1 METQRIVVLGGGPAG
16 SIAALALHRLGF
28 AVTVVAA
35 PRRPAVEGL
44 SERVLEALRR
54 AGCARALDAVGPPVP
69 RRSSWGGQTTVINR
83 EWVVERDRLDAG
95 LLEDLRQAGVSVI
108 EGTAT
113 AAEPVAAGW
122 QITVRGRL
130 DPLAADFLVEARGRR
145 APHRTSSVTRGPAA
159 LAVARRFSVP
169 VRAPFTAIAACRDGW
184 AWFGDAGRGW
194 AVLQCVFDTET
205 LGSEPGL
212 DALHTALVS
221 NLPEAAAWLG
231 PNAVPLDGVTGRDA
245 GATLQDEIITA
256 RMLRV
261 GDAAFAIDPLSG
273 HGMFEAAGGAMAAA
287 PVINTLLR
295 RPEDA
300 ALAME
305 FYETRARGA
314 FLRHAR
320 VGRELYAL
328 ETRWPTAPF
337 WAARQVWPDAEP
349 SHPEPGAARLENRPV
364 VENGM
369 VVRRAVV
376 VSQDQPRGV
385 RFIDGVDLAAVVDLL
400 GQGVTDP
407 EALAVRLDQP
417 PAAVRSALAWLRG
430 QGVLGD

>member
-1 METQRIVVLGGGPAG
+1 
-16 SIAALALHRLGF
+16 
-28 AVTVVAA
+28 
-35 PRRPAVEGL
+35 
-44 SERVLEALRR
+44 
-54 AGCARALDAVGPPVP
+54 
-69 RRSSWGGQTTVINR
+69 
-83 EWVVERDRLDAG
+83 
-95 LLEDLRQAGVSVI
+95 
-108 EGTAT
+108 
-113 AAEPVAAGW
+113 
-122 QITVRGRL
+122 
-130 DPLAADFLVEARGRR
+130 
-145 APHRTSSVTRGPAA
+145 
-159 LAVARRFSVP
+159 
-169 VRAPFTAIAACRDGW
+169 
-184 AWFGDAGRGW
+184 
-194 AVLQCVFDTET
+194 VFDNQT

-212 DALHTALVS
+212 DALHDALVS
-221 NLPEAAAWLG
+221 NLPEATAWLG
-231 PNAVPLDGVTGRDA
+231 PDAVPLDGVTGRDA

-305 FYETRARGA
+305 FFETRARGA

-385 RFIDGVDLAAVVDLL
+385 RFIDGVDLAAVVDLA
-400 GQGVTDP
+400 GQGMDL
-407 EALAVRLDQP
+407 EALAARLGQP
-417 PAAVRSALAWLRG
+417 AAAVRSALAWLCG
-430 QGVLGD
+430 QGVLGG